1 MWEFLLNLFHTLSS
15 LSLFLSPVPS
25 SLILMVLAVR
35 SHDGSSRESRVWL
48 AEQQVKGMWDI
59 VCIVCVCLA
68 LERTAAHMCV
78 FLSNIVNTSW
88 LEAALLFAYFLW
100 YLKEKSPSWCL
111 WGDDQRQKSDK
122 TGSRLLQ
129 GSLGAGG
136 LQLWAYEPAW
146 GRPKQHMCWDSRHR
160 EGDHMIPS
168 YPPAERPV
176 ENTDTLPLCS
186 LARTKAAWAL
196 LFYTAFSITVA
207 VVNSSTQGGGKVFC
221 AIKPHML
228 PFATQQ
234 TWLLNWFLMI
244 LFYLISSKLSKDS
257 LKNIN
262 LLVKQNY
269 KSDFYLFK

>member
-1 MWEFLLNLFHTLSS
+1 
-15 LSLFLSPVPS
+15 
-25 SLILMVLAVR
+25 
-35 SHDGSSRESRVWL
+35 
-48 AEQQVKGMWDI
+48 
-59 VCIVCVCLA
+59 
-68 LERTAAHMCV
+68 MCV

-122 TGSRLLQ
+122 TGFGCCKAPWEQEGCSC
-129 GSLGAGG
+129 
-136 LQLWAYEPAW
+136 
-146 GRPKQHMCWDSRHR
+146 GRTSQRGVARSSICAETADTER
-160 EGDHMIPS
+160 DHMIPS

-257 LKNIN
+257 LKKIN

-269 KSDFYLFK
+269 K

>member
-1 MWEFLLNLFHTLSS
+1 
-15 LSLFLSPVPS
+15 
-25 SLILMVLAVR
+25 
-35 SHDGSSRESRVWL
+35 
-48 AEQQVKGMWDI
+48 
-59 VCIVCVCLA
+59 
-68 LERTAAHMCV
+68 MCV

-100 YLKEKSPSWCL
+100 YLKEKSSSWCL

-129 GSLGAGG
+129 GSLGGGG

-146 GRPKQHMCWDSRHR
+146 GRPKQHMCWDSTHR

-207 VVNSSTQGGGKVFC
+207 VVNSSTQGGDKVFC

-234 TWLLNWFLMI
+234 T
-244 LFYLISSKLSKDS
+244 
-257 LKNIN
+257 
-262 LLVKQNY
+262 
-269 KSDFYLFK
+269 